1 MRSIVKDMPKFKF
14 ELPAPI
20 DSANAFSKVK
30 TFLSGDN
37 NFKKFDPNVACTFDE
52 SSKKC
57 SVNGS
62 SFSAVLQVSAKDA
75 KSSQIAIEIEVPLAL
90 ALFKGK
96 IQEEL
101 EKSLKKILS

>member
-1 MRSIVKDMPKFKF
+1 MPKFKF

-20 DSANAFSKVK
+20 DSANAFSKIK
-30 TFLSGDN
+30 GFLSGDN
-37 NFKKFDPNVACTFDE
+37 SFKKFDPNLSCTFDE
-52 SSKKC
+52 PSKTC
-57 SVNGS
+57 
-62 SFSAVLQVSAKDA
+62 AVKGGQFNAILQVQSNNT
-75 KSSQIAIEIEVPLAL
+75 KSSQVAIEVEVPLAL